1 MQQMRLVVDY
11 ARFEP
16 LTRDIARIGGQILD
30 KQFGE
35 RVSVLASVPLGEM
48 ETLLGIYH

>member
-1 MQQMRLVVDY
+1 MQQLKLVVDY

-16 LTRDIARIGGQILD
+16 LARDVAKMAGQILD

-35 RVSVLASVPLGEM
+35 RVSVLASVPADEV
-48 ETLLGIYH
+48 EKLLGMYA